1 MKKGEGILH
10 DTVDHSMRTGNI
22 LVTLFGSVLALSLL
36 WLQTIPLGIPGEWT
50 WDRLRTEPDLG
61 WNFGSGLVAA
71 AIFLAF
77 IRQGWLRQQRQGLG
91 RPGRFECSA
100 WLIGLVLMSFAWLW
114 VVQEISPVRNRLG
127 KSAFVLYYASSSG
140 YFTRARYESTDVTEF
155 LAGYEAL
162 MREGDVLH
170 TGTHPP
176 GLFLVFHGLI
186 AVCERSSNL
195 CSLLDCTQSASF
207 CEALDVIAANG
218 LRRQVPR
225 PLLPLDRR
233 VLWLA
238 TLLVMLSASLAVI
251 PLYGL
256 LRQTSSSSSAWIG
269 ATLWPTMPAIAI
281 FTPKSDVV
289 FPLIASMF
297 LWTWLVAWRKQSLVL
312 AACAGFIAWV
322 GLFCSLAFL
331 PVFLM
336 AACMTIGSSGVL
348 AIRTDRNDHLERIRS
363 PSRVVLFSCRSG
375 LCMIAVLMGIF
386 GPVFC
391 LWYFARMNLLLVWYC
406 NYQNHAGF
414 YLQFPRTWWKW
425 LLVNP
430 LELSFAAGLPVML
443 LAVMACS
450 QTLRQRQKT
459 GPKSLRMT
467 LVVSI
472 IGVWG
477 LLWLT
482 GKNSGEAARLWILF
496 LPWLVWLAAIR
507 FDEIAI
513 GHSDLRLRERHLL
526 LWFGIQFV
534 VSLLTVVRV
543 SGFPSDDGNLL

>member
-1 MKKGEGILH
+1 
-10 DTVDHSMRTGNI
+10 MRTGNI
-22 LVTLFGSVLALSLL
+22 LVALFSSVLALSLL
-36 WLQTIPLGIPGEWT
+36 WLPTIPLGIPGEWT
-50 WDRLRTEPDLG
+50 WDRLGTEPDLG

-77 IRQGWLRQQRQGLG
+77 IRQGWLRRQRQGAG

-100 WLIGLVLMSFAWLW
+100 WLIGLVLMSFVWLW

-195 CSLLDCTQSASF
+195 CSFLDFTQPGSF
-207 CEALDVIAANG
+207 REALDVIAANG
-218 LRRQVPR
+218 QRRHVPR

-256 LRQTSSSSSAWIG
+256 LRETSSSSSAWIG
-269 ATLWPTMPAIAI
+269 AALWPTMPAIAI
-281 FTPKSDVV
+281 FTPKSDVL
-289 FPLIASMF
+289 FPFIALMF
-297 LWTWLVAWRKQSLVL
+297 LWIWLVAWRKQSPLL
-312 AACAGFIAWV
+312 AACAGFIAWI

-331 PVFLM
+331 PIFLM
-336 AACMTIGSSGVL
+336 ATCMTAGSSWVF
-348 AIRTDRNDHLERIRS
+348 AMTTDSIVHQEPVVR
-363 PSRVVLFSCRSG
+363 PSRFFLFPNRSLSC
-375 LCMIAVLMGIF
+375 IVPALMGIF

-391 LWYFARMNLLLVWYC
+391 LWYFARMNLLLVWYW

-430 LELSFAAGLPVML
+430 LELTFAAGLPVVF
-443 LAVMACS
+443 LAAMGCS
-450 QTLRQRQKT
+450 QALRQLKKT
-459 GPKSLRMT
+459 GQISLQT
-467 LVVSI
+467 SLVVSI

-507 FDEIAI
+507 LDEIAV
-513 GHSDLRLRERHLL
+513 SCADLRLRERHLL
-526 LWFGIQFV
+526 AWLGTQFV
-534 VSLLTVVRV
+534 VSLLTVIRV
-543 SGFPSDDGNLL
+543 SGFHSDAGNLG

>member
-1 MKKGEGILH
+1 
-10 DTVDHSMRTGNI
+10 MRTGNI
-22 LVTLFGSVLALSLL
+22 LVALFSSGLALSLL

-50 WDRLRTEPDLG
+50 WDRLKTEPDLG
-61 WNFGSGLVAA
+61 WNLGSGLVAA

-77 IRQGWLRQQRQGLG
+77 IRQGWLRQQRQGVKHLS
-91 RPGRFECSA
+91 RCECSA

-140 YFTRARYESTDVTEF
+140 YFTRARYESTDVTQF
-155 LAGYEAL
+155 LAGYEEL

-186 AVCERSSNL
+186 AVCERSSSL
-195 CSLLDCTQSASF
+195 CAFLDFTQPGSF
-207 CEALDVIAANG
+207 REALDVIATNG

-251 PLYGL
+251 PLYAL
-256 LRQTSSSSSAWIG
+256 LRQNSSSSSAWIG
-269 ATLWPTMPAIAI
+269 AALWPTVPAIAV

-289 FPLIASMF
+289 FPLIALMF
-297 LWTWLVAWRKQSLVL
+297 LWTWLLAWRKQSPLL
-312 AACAGFIAWV
+312 AVCAGFIAWI

-336 AACMTIGSSGVL
+336 AACMTAGSSWVL
-348 AIRTDRNDHLERIRS
+348 AMKTDSNAQQEPIVR
-363 PSRVVLFSCRSG
+363 PSRFFLFPRRGG
-375 LCMIAVLMGIF
+375 LCIIAAIVGIF
-386 GPVFC
+386 GPVFF
-391 LWYFARMNLLLVWYC
+391 LWYFTRMNLLLVWYW

-430 LELSFAAGLPVML
+430 LELTIAAGPPVVF
-443 LAVMACS
+443 LAAMGCI
-450 QTLRQRQKT
+450 QTLSQRRKT
-459 GPKSLRMT
+459 GSKSSQVT
-467 LVVSI
+467 LVVCI
-472 IGVWG
+472 MGVWG

-496 LPWLVWLAAIR
+496 LPWLVWLATIR
-507 FDEIAI
+507 LDEIAL
-513 GHSDLRLRERHLL
+513 SCNDLRWRERHLL
-526 LWFGIQFV
+526 AWFGTQFV
-534 VSLLTVVRV
+534 VSLLTVIRV
-543 SGFPSDDGNLL
+543 SGFPSDAGSLE